1 MRLADV
7 QTPDGQMRYVLLDD
21 DGSLVEPVVR
31 YLKHLDQRGLA
42 RNTLRT
48 YGLSLKHWF
57 TYLRQKQLDYRGIT
71 LDDVGDFIFWLKL
84 PYQSAKVLPSHPV
97 TQARSNRTINHIL
110 KAVSGFYDY
119 LWRRDE
125 VDADL
130 NAKLLTALP
139 SLRRPY
145 TRFLQHLGQEKPARK
160 HLLRQPEPK
169 QRSVVLTSA
178 QVEQLVAACTNSRD
192 RLLVTLLYETG
203 LRIGEA
209 LGLWLEDVDI
219 AGRRLQVSDR
229 GELPNGAAVKTP
241 AAVRSVDVSA
251 ELINRI
257 LDYVAEAH
265 TEQVVTNHLLLIR
278 TGPRTG
284 QPLTYPSVYDLFRRL
299 QGRTGIEVTPH
310 HLRHTHFTLLAKA
323 GWQPEHLQQR
333 AGHASFEYT
342 YQLYVHPSP
351 EDLREAWERT
361 EREISLRQRIREEL

>member
-7 QTPDGQMRYVLLDD
+7 QTPDGQLRYVLLND

-42 RNTLRT
+42 RNTLRA
-48 YGLSLKHWF
+48 YGLGLKHWF
-57 TYLRQKQLDYRGIT
+57 TYLQQKQLDYREIT

-110 KAVSGFYDY
+110 KAVSSFYDY

-125 VDADL
+125 VDTDL
-130 NAKLLTALP
+130 NAKLLTVVS

-160 HLLRQPEPK
+160 NLLRQPEPK
-169 QRSVVLTSA
+169 QRPVVLTSG

-192 RLLVTLLYETG
+192 GLLVTLLYETG

-219 AGRRLQVSDR
+219 AGQRLQVRDR
-229 GELPNGAAVKTP
+229 GDLPNGAALKTP

-310 HLRHTHFTLLAKA
+310 RLRHTHFTLLAKA

-333 AGHASFEYT
+333 AGHASFQYT

-361 EREISLRQRIREEL
+361 EQDISLRRPILEDA